1 MCSVCVRIFFMAM
14 SGMENYKNAYWSY
27 VERGVRM
34 ASTFVLYVKTEMRPR
49 GINIRVGLTH
59 LRIKLLRKY
68 LFHPLGFSRFYI
80 S

>member
-1 MCSVCVRIFFMAM
+1 MCKNDFCGAM
-14 SGMENYKNAYWSY
+14 SGMEYYKNAYWSY

-34 ASTFVLYVKTEMRPR
+34 ASIFVLYVKTEMRPR
-49 GINIRVGLTH
+49 GINIRVGFTY

-68 LFHPLGFSRFYI
+68 LFHPLGFSRFSI